1 MTIIRSPARQNP
13 VLIFLP
19 SFLKSNTQ
27 DVLQDNLLC
36 AVEIKTQGHWRGE
49 CTRYLTL
56 QVFFALRRY
65 HNTSRNSSCV

>member
-1 MTIIRSPARQNP
+1 MTVIRSPARQNP

-27 DVLQDNLLC
+27 DVLQDNLLR

-49 CTRYLTL
+49 RTKYLTL
-56 QVFFALRRY
+56 QVFSALRRY
-65 HNTSRNSSCV
+65 HNPSRNCSGV